1 MAEKQ
6 PLLSLDTLV
15 ERDHI
20 KIDGKAYEMVNA
32 GELSLL
38 ESHRLRK
45 LGAEIQRIFDKAN
58 PSEAELTR
66 LEKSTATTLQTVV
79 PGIPKA
85 VRDKLSHSQR
95 WGIVMVFIMRSRP
108 ASATQDKGKAR
119 PARKRAPSRKTSA
132 SR

>member
-6 PLLSLDTLV
+6 PLLSLDTFV

-45 LGAEIQRIFDKAN
+45 LGAEIQRIFDKPN
-58 PSEAELTR
+58 PTEAELKR
-66 LEKSTATTLQTVV
+66 LEKSTADTLQTVV
-79 PGIPKA
+79 PGIPKT

-108 ASATQDKGKAR
+108 ASAKQEKGEAR
-119 PARKRAPSRKTSA
+119 PARKRAPSQKTSA